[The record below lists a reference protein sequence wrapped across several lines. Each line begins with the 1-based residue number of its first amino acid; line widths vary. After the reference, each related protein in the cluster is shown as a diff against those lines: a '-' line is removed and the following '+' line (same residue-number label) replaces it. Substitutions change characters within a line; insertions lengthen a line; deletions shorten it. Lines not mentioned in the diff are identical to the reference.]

1 MKVVAAVVSLAAPL
15 VAFAGFQVDRSV
27 MGDEYW
33 AIWNEGVQAKI
44 DADSA
49 AKAKKIA
56 EAEAQNVPKGFNGR
70 GSRYTRSRLPVR
82 MVYKEDCGDRVSAM
96 KREAELKK
104 LSHAEKMKLAVSYLE
119 DKNDGCKEN

>member
-1 MKVVAAVVSLAAPL
+1 
-15 VAFAGFQVDRSV
+15 
-27 MGDEYW
+27 
-33 AIWNEGVQAKI
+33 
-44 DADSA
+44 
-49 AKAKKIA
+49 
-56 EAEAQNVPKGFNGR
+56 
-70 GSRYTRSRLPVR
+70 

>member
-1 MKVVAAVVSLAAPL
+1 
-15 VAFAGFQVDRSV
+15 
-27 MGDEYW
+27 MGNYAYLLLCSDGSYYCGWTNDPEKR
-33 AIWNEGVQAKI
+33 E
-44 DADSA
+44 
-49 AKAKKIA
+49 KAH
-56 EAEAQNVPKGFNGR
+56 NSGR

-104 LSHAEKMKLAVSYLE
+104 LSHAEKIKLAVSYLE